1 VTSMCCARD
10 TCSVVGCKFRAS
22 RFEGDV
28 RTPCRV
34 GRNGPLVSLLLPN
47 HNDLRSKLHIY
58 MCPYLVHT
66 KDRVKHS
73 DRSQEN
79 KGTPTLFY
87 SKSPAVSLPDRY
99 PAVDPVAVAGAV
111 VEQQLNISGT

>member
-1 VTSMCCARD
+1 
-10 TCSVVGCKFRAS
+10 
-22 RFEGDV
+22 
-28 RTPCRV
+28 
-34 GRNGPLVSLLLPN
+34 
-47 HNDLRSKLHIY
+47 

-87 SKSPAVSLPDRY
+87 SQSPAVSLPDRY

-111 VEQQLNISGT
+111 V